1 MKNGKSWRAFIAGMV
16 TMALLLA
23 VAVPSFAAGAIKT
36 IQARIG
42 GITIVVD
49 GKKIQPTD
57 ANGNAVEPMIYN
69 GTTYLPV
76 RAVSSALGKAVY
88 WDGQNWTVYLGK
100 MDGKLEYPTVMLKD
114 MKSIDQE
121 PKMMNK
127 LIDNYGNSYSS
138 AIVNGMAAINLEYLL
153 DMKYSKFRG
162 VLYVPEGADG
172 TGTCVLTVTADG
184 RQIYTSPVMNKTSKP
199 VSIDVNVTGYND
211 VKIQFSGVQNLN
223 NGALTLCLADAG
235 FYQ

>member
-76 RAVSSALGKAVY
+76 RAVSSALGKEVY

-100 MDGKLEYPTVMLKD
+100 MDGKLDYPTVMLKD
-114 MKSIDQE
+114 MKNIGGAEHRQ
-121 PKMMNK
+121 NN
-127 LIDNYGNSYSS
+127 LTDNYGNDYGS
-138 AIVNGMAAINLEYLL
+138 ALYDATNSNRDNTWEYLL
-153 DMKYSKFRG
+153 NMQYSRFKG
-162 VLYVPEGADG
+162 TLYVPEGVSSDYG
-172 TGTCVLTVTADG
+172 VVMTITADG
-184 RQIYTSPVMNKTSKP
+184 KQIYSSPTMKKH
-199 VSIDVNVTGYND
+199 
-211 VKIQFSGVQNLN
+211 QR
-223 NGALTLCLADAG
+223 LCILI
-235 FYQ
+235 

>member
-76 RAVSSALGKAVY
+76 RAVSSALGKEVY

-100 MDGKLEYPTVMLKD
+100 MDGKLDYPTVMLKD
-114 MKSIDQE
+114 MTSIAH
-121 PKMMNK
+121 KYYATNK
-127 LIDNYGNSYSS
+127 LTDNYGNSYSEAHS
-138 AIVNGMAAINLEYLL
+138 FFWNYNLEYLL
-153 DMKYSKFRG
+153 NMQYTRFRG
-162 VLYVPEGADG
+162 VLYVPEGTSDNR
-172 TGTCVLTVTADG
+172 TNVVTITADG
-184 RQIYTSPVMNKTSKP
+184 KQIFASPQIGTTTAPIHV
-199 VSIDVNVTGYND
+199 DVNVTGCND
-211 VKIQFSGVQNLN
+211 FKISCSRYGPDV
-223 NGALTLCLADAG
+223 CLADAG

>member
-76 RAVSSALGKAVY
+76 RAVSSALGKEVY

-100 MDGKLEYPTVMLKD
+100 MDGKLE
-114 MKSIDQE
+114 
-121 PKMMNK
+121 
-127 LIDNYGNSYSS
+127 
-138 AIVNGMAAINLEYLL
+138 
-153 DMKYSKFRG
+153 
-162 VLYVPEGADG
+162 
-172 TGTCVLTVTADG
+172 
-184 RQIYTSPVMNKTSKP
+184 
-199 VSIDVNVTGYND
+199 
-211 VKIQFSGVQNLN
+211 
-223 NGALTLCLADAG
+223 
-235 FYQ
+235 

>member
-76 RAVSSALGKAVY
+76 RAVSSALGKEVY

-114 MKSIDQE
+114 LTNIGGYFHSANQ
-121 PKMMNK
+121 
-127 LIDNYGNSYSS
+127 LTDNYGNSYSS
-138 AIVNGMAAINLEYLL
+138 ALKPGTIGKSSKLRVLLNMEYSRFRGTLYIPKGTKTNLEG
-153 DMKYSKFRG
+153 K
-162 VLYVPEGADG
+162 
-172 TGTCVLTVTADG
+172 LTITADG
-184 RQIYTSPVMNKTSKP
+184 KQIYSSPVMTITSQP
-199 VSIDVNVTGYND
+199 VFIDVNVTGCND
-211 VKIQFSGVQNLN
+211 FAIEWNEDASRIYLS
-223 NGALTLCLADAG
+223 LADAG